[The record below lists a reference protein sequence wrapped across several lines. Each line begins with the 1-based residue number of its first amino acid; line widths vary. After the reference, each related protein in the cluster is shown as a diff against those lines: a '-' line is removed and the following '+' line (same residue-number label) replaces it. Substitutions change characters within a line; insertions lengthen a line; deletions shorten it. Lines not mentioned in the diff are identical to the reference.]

1 MRRAAVIVSCAL
13 VVALIAWLATAG
25 GSSGY
30 RFAAIFDNARGM
42 VPGQQVK
49 IAGAVVGTLDAVQLT
64 SNLDARIVMTIDGR
78 FAPLSA
84 DASCSILPEGLISE
98 NFVQCDPGRSR
109 APLGR
114 GPGGIP
120 VVPLAHT
127 TVPFSVQDLLNVF
140 ALPTDERLRVLITE
154 LGIATSGRGQD
165 LNGLLLRADPA
176 LEQSRR
182 VLSIID
188 AQRSQLTTAVGQTNA
203 VLAQLAGRGSQVR
216 AFVDNT
222 ADVVN
227 TTAVHSGALG
237 EAIARLPAMLRAVR
251 PGLASL
257 HRATAN
263 ATPLLSDLHAA
274 APGLD
279 KLTSVLPAF
288 ANAGVPALRALS
300 STTAR
305 AVPIVHAA
313 APFVSHLLAASDPL
327 RTLAT
332 DLDRLLVSV
341 RGDGALEGTLR
352 LTYEFAVESSLYDN
366 TSHIATFLFNIAP
379 NCILGDLAGDTVR
392 GCAHSYSSAGEGEL
406 PINEPS
412 CGAKSGA
419 WFDEFCPAVAPS
431 PVTLARGSGHQKEAR
446 ELVTAALSGHTP
458 SPAQVRPLLQ
468 YLLK

>member
-1 MRRAAVIVSCAL
+1 MRRAVVIGSCAV
-13 VVALIAWLATAG
+13 VVAVIAWLATAG
-25 GSSGY
+25 GSSSY
-30 RFAAIFDNARGM
+30 RFAAIFDDARGM

-49 IAGAVVGTLDAVQLT
+49 IAGAVVGTLDAVKLT
-64 SNLDARIVMTIDGR
+64 PNLNARIVMTIDRR
-78 FAPLSA
+78 FAPLHA

-109 APLGR
+109 APLAR

-120 VVPLAHT
+120 VVQLGHT

-188 AQRSQLTTAVGQTNA
+188 AQRLQLATAVGQTNA
-203 VLAQLAGRGSQVR
+203 VLAQLASRRSQVR
-216 AFVDNT
+216 EFVDNT
-222 ADVVN
+222 ADVVD
-227 TTAVHSGALG
+227 TTAAHSGALG
-237 EAIARLPAMLRAVR
+237 EAIARLPGMLHAVR

-257 HRATAN
+257 DRATAN

-279 KLTSVLPAF
+279 ELTSVLPSF
-288 ANAGVPALRALS
+288 ATAGVPALRALS

-305 AVPIVHAA
+305 AVPVVRAA
-313 APFVSHLLAASDPL
+313 APFISHLLAASAPL

-332 DLDRLLVSV
+332 ELDQFLVSV
-341 RGDGALEGTLR
+341 RDDGALEGTLR

-366 TSHIATFLFNIAP
+366 TSHIATFLFNIDP
-379 NCILGDLAGDTVR
+379 TCILGDLAGENVL
-392 GCAHSYSSAGEGEL
+392 GCSHAYNSPGKGEL

-431 PVTLARGSGHQKEAR
+431 PVSLARGGAHENEAR

-458 SPAQVRPLLQ
+458 SAAQMRPLLQ